1 MKTSP
6 PRLAEWILTRFLRTD
21 LSEEVLGDLDEKF
34 YETVEQKTLRKAKIN
49 YWFEAMNY
57 LRPFALKNSR
67 LLNSINNNMYKNYL
81 KIGYRNLVRNKGY
94 SSINIVGLAVGMAV
108 AMLIGL
114 WVQDELSFDQYHE
127 NYARVAQVMR
137 HQSINGN
144 VSTQQAL
151 PIPLKAELQTKY
163 GDDFESIILAFWRQS
178 LIISHNDVNLTS
190 EGNFM
195 GSDVISMFSMKMLK
209 GGSDALIE
217 PGSIIISESLA
228 KNIFKDTDPIGKL
241 MRIDNELN
249 VMVTGIY
256 EDAPKNSNFYGLSW
270 IAPWKLLES
279 SQDWIRNSANTSDWD
294 NNSFQLFVTLAA
306 HADMDA
312 VSGRIKQAIFDNM
325 NEGQQAQK
333 PELFLHAMD
342 DWHLRSA
349 WDNGIQKGG
358 LMQFVVLFGIIGVL
372 VLILGCI
379 NFMNLSTAQSERRS
393 KEVGIRKAVGS
404 MRGQLI
410 NQFLTESFLVV
421 MISFIL
427 AIFMVTMVMSPF
439 NNLVDKDLLVP
450 FTDVYFWA
458 ISFGFIL
465 MTALLAGS
473 YPALYLSSFRPIAVL
488 KGTFKAAGS
497 ALVFRKVLVVFQFTA
512 SIALIIG
519 TVLVQQQIEH
529 TKDRPMGYQVEG
541 TIMTWSNSAGFSGKF
556 DLLRTEL
563 KRTGAVVEISESS
576 SPLTML
582 FSRTSNLSWEGKD
595 PDYIPNFGR
604 VSVTPE
610 HGQTVGWEI
619 TEGRDF
625 SRSFT
630 SDSASIIINQ
640 KAADEMGMTNP
651 IGQMIKRGDDE
662 NARHYQVIGVI
673 NNMLVESP
681 FDEVSPMIFMMSK
694 SDMNC
699 MTIKLNPNKSTAAS
713 LLIIEDV
720 FKKYIPSIPFDYRF
734 TDLAHGMKFA
744 TEEKI
749 GKLSGIFAVLAIVI
763 SCLGIFGMAS
773 FVAEQRTKEIGVRKV
788 LGSSVFGIWKMLA
801 NGFVV
806 LVGISFVIAIPIAY
820 FTLSDWLEGFEYKT
834 EIHWS
839 VFALAG
845 LGALLITL
853 ITVSYHAINSALSN
867 PLKSLR
873 SE

>member
-1 MKTSP
+1 MNPKP
-6 PRLAEWILTRFLRTD
+6 PRSAAWLLTIFLRSD
-21 LSEEVLGDLDEKF
+21 LAEEVLGDLDEKF
-34 YETVEQKTLRKAKIN
+34 YLTIEKKTLFSAKRN
-49 YWFEAMNY
+49 YWLQVIHY
-57 LRPFALKNSR
+57 LRPFALKNAKI
-67 LLNSINNNMYKNYL
+67 LNSINNSMYKNYL
-81 KIGYRNLVRNKGY
+81 KIGFRNLLRNKGY
-94 SSINIVGLAVGMAV
+94 SAINIGGLAVGMAV

-114 WVQDELSFDQYHE
+114 WVHDEMSFDQYHD
-127 NYARVAQVMR
+127 NHGRIAQVR
-137 HQSINGN
+137 EHQTLNGN
-144 VSTQQAL
+144 ISTQQAM
-151 PIPLKAELQTKY
+151 PIPLKTELQSKY
-163 GDDFESIILAFWRQS
+163 GDDFESVILAFWRQS
-178 LIISHNDVNLTS
+178 LIISHNDINVTS

-195 GSDVISMFSMKMLK
+195 GNEVISMFSMRMRK
-209 GGSDALIE
+209 GGNDALDK

-228 KNIFKDTDPIGKL
+228 KNIFKDMDPIGKL
-241 MRIDNELN
+241 MKIDNELD
-249 VMVTGIY
+249 VMVTGVY
-256 EDAPKNSNFYGLSW
+256 EDAPKNSSFYGLSW

-279 SQDWIRNSANTSDWD
+279 SQDWIRHSANTSDWD
-294 NNSFQLFVTLAA
+294 NNSFQVFVTLAT
-306 HADMDA
+306 HADMDG
-312 VSGRIKQAIFDNM
+312 VSNRIKQAKFDNVD
-325 NEGQQAQK
+325 EGQRAQK
-333 PELFLHAMD
+333 SELFLHAMD
-342 DWHLRSA
+342 DWHLRSS
-349 WDNGIQKGG
+349 WENGVQKGG
-358 LMQFVVLFGIIGVL
+358 LIQFVVLFGIIGVL
-372 VLILGCI
+372 VLVLGCI

-393 KEVGIRKAVGS
+393 KEVGIRKAIGS
-404 MRGQLI
+404 VRGQLI

-421 MISFIL
+421 MISFVL
-427 AIFMVTMVMSPF
+427 AIFMVTVTMSSF
-439 NNLVDKDLLVP
+439 NNLVDKDLYVP
-450 FTDVYFWA
+450 VGEVYFWA
-458 ISFGFIL
+458 ISLGFIL
-465 MTALLAGS
+465 TTALLAGS

-519 TVLVQQQIEH
+519 TVLVQQQIQH

-541 TIMTWSNSAGFSGKF
+541 TIMTWSNSAGFKGKF
-556 DLLRTEL
+556 DLLRNEL
-563 KRTGAVVEISESS
+563 KRTDAVVEISESS

-610 HGQTVGWEI
+610 YGQTVGWEI

-625 SRSFT
+625 SRNFS
-630 SDSASIIINQ
+630 SDSAALIINQ

-662 NARHYQVIGVI
+662 NARQYQVIGVI

-699 MTIKLNPNKSTAAS
+699 MTIKLNPNKGTAAS

-734 TDLAHGMKFA
+734 TDLAHGMKFE

-801 NGFVV
+801 NGFVI
-806 LVGISFVIAIPIAY
+806 LVGVSFVIAIPIAY
-820 FTLSDWLEGFEYKT
+820 FTLSDWLGGFEYKT